1 MISLKKRPY
10 NFVGKVKDLANDIQE
25 EIESREMEEI
35 EQGFKE
41 NCCCDNFGY
50 CCGASCKY
58 YASCKM

>member
-1 MISLKKRPY
+1 MISLKERPY
-10 NFVGKVKDLANDIQE
+10 SFVGKVKDLVNDIQE
-25 EIESREMEEI
+25 EIESREMKEI

-58 YASCKM
+58 YTSCKM